1 MNLFK
6 VWFIC
11 LTGYH
16 LFMGY
21 LMPKF
26 DSLENIVIKKKKKK
40 KKRERER
47 ERERNREKLD
57 LVYWFN
63 GISIPHGL
71 FNAKI

>member
-1 MNLFK
+1 MAYQFL
-6 VWFIC
+6 
-11 LTGYH
+11 
-16 LFMGY
+16 MGY

-26 DSLENIVIKKKKKK
+26 DSLENIVIEE
-40 KKRERER
+40 KKRERGR
-47 ERERNREKLD
+47 EEKKNREMLG